1 MVKPP
6 HPILALMEV
15 RAAPEFGAFAAT
27 AAAMRALLPRAP
39 HRRHIL
45 VLPGFMAG
53 DASTK
58 PLRMLLDTLGYE
70 TQGWGLGTNLGP
82 TTAIIDG
89 LIDLI
94 ERLEGD
100 RGPID
105 IIGWSL
111 GGIFAREMARLAP
124 HTTRQV
130 ITLGSPFQTTGPEQS
145 NARAAFAALRS
156 RHSDDHLAPRLP
168 SWAREPLTVPT
179 TSIYTRTDGVV
190 SWHQCLNRDLPR
202 TENIEIY
209 GSHCG
214 LGHNPAAVFVI
225 ANRLAQ
231 RDGHWKPFRPPRVL
245 RGLYP
250 GSDVLDTDRVRVA

>member
-1 MVKPP
+1 
-6 HPILALMEV
+6 MEV

-39 HRRHIL
+39 HRRHVL

-130 ITLGSPFQTTGPEQS
+130 IDRKS
-145 NARAAFAALRS
+145 
-156 RHSDDHLAPRLP
+156 
-168 SWAREPLTVPT
+168 
-179 TSIYTRTDGVV
+179 VV
-190 SWHQCLNRDLPR
+190 
-202 TENIEIY
+202 
-209 GSHCG
+209 
-214 LGHNPAAVFVI
+214 
-225 ANRLAQ
+225 
-231 RDGHWKPFRPPRVL
+231 
-245 RGLYP
+245 
-250 GSDVLDTDRVRVA
+250 